1 MNDGP
6 VRQVWPANVID
17 RRNWHRRIRIRLG
30 RTCKIKLTDTQVSAW
45 HEVRTDDEQ
54 VRSMAVWQGTCSRY
68 ENGFRGRYA
77 VRYVVILM
85 AGVPGMLNDDTRCN
99 DV

>member
-1 MNDGP
+1 M
-6 VRQVWPANVID
+6 R
-17 RRNWHRRIRIRLG
+17 
-30 RTCKIKLTDTQVSAW
+30 W

-54 VRSMAVWQGTCSRY
+54 VRSMAVWQGTCCRY
-68 ENGFRGRYA
+68 EDGFRCRYA

-85 AGVPGMLNDDTRCN
+85 AGVSEMLNDDTRCY

>member
-1 MNDGP
+1 M
-6 VRQVWPANVID
+6 WPANLIG
-17 RRNWHRRIRIRLG
+17 RRNWRRWIRLG

-54 VRSMAVWQGTCSRY
+54 VRSMAVWQGTCCRY
-68 ENGFRGRYA
+68 EDGFRGRYA
-77 VRYVVILM
+77 VRYVVRYVVILM
-85 AGVPGMLNDDTRCN
+85 AGVSRMLNDDTRCN